1 MQCGAEAGFGTGSLS
16 LMALLTW
23 RRSSLLL
30 LRLPG
35 MHDTGGPQTLC
46 CATGSVLRSHAR
58 CFCHAA
64 HPHLCWWQCL
74 LSLMISLY

>member
-35 MHDTGGPQTLC
+35 MHDTAVTQAQCP
-46 CATGSVLRSHAR
+46 ATSHVLTSHAR
-58 CFCHAA
+58 SFGPAA
-64 HPHLCWWQCL
+64 H
-74 LSLMISLY
+74 SVV